1 MKIEPEGVKVLIEPQ
16 IVKEQTSGGIFL
28 PQTARDQEQYAVI
41 KGKVLAIGPAASVEF
56 DSGELKVGDEVIFA
70 KYGGMVVRDEDA
82 GTDFRVVN
90 DEDIIA
96 KVS

>member
-1 MKIEPEGVKVLIEPQ
+1 MKIEPEGVKCLISPQ
-16 IVKEQTSGGIFL
+16 IVEEKTSGGIYR
-28 PQTARDQEQYAVI
+28 PPTARDQEQYAVI
-41 KGKVLAIGPAASVEF
+41 KGKVLAIGPAAQVEF
-56 DSGELKVGDEVIFA
+56 DSGQLEVGDEVIFA

-82 GTDFRVVN
+82 GTDLRVVN